1 MPPPGL
7 TFATSELVAGGILAG
22 FRAQAWFLVILAWWV
37 ALGGIKRLFSEAGG
51 ATELETYDLLWNM
64 STEVGN
70 VADSS
75 KGGGMSDGIE

>member
-1 MPPPGL
+1 LPEAFLLVSERRRGFWSFSPGGSL
-7 TFATSELVAGGILAG
+7 WAAYGNSVRTIARNQS
-22 FRAQAWFLVILAWWV
+22 
-37 ALGGIKRLFSEAGG
+37 LFSEAGG
-51 ATELETYDLLWNM
+51 AAELETYDLLWNM